1 MLKKSRRM
9 KVVGLLATGAMIYQ
23 FGGCL
28 GGVFQRAGIGFAEAL
43 GAVPAGIVND
53 LFIQPL
59 IDGFLDTDGDD
70 TGG

>member
-9 KVVGLLATGAMIYQ
+9 KVVGLLATGAMLFQ

-43 GAVPAGIVND
+43 GAVPANIVSD
-53 LFIQPL
+53 LFITPL
-59 IDGFLDTDGDD
+59 IEGFLPADDDGN
-70 TGG
+70 GG